1 MPGESVLI
9 IEDDTTAMRELT
21 GALRSAG
28 YVVAVTASGSE
39 GLRKA
44 EALAPS
50 LVFVSVALPGEYFTE
65 ICTSLREFFSPI
77 DIPVIAVVPQGRS
90 FDDDGDSLAKY
101 GIVDYVKR
109 PIDPAD
115 VLGKTRRHLGAR
127 FTDEIHTDAAMQQV
141 AETLPVEIPAEAAEL
156 SAEPAAAEVSGQ
168 SFAPRFE
175 IEEISIPEAAV
186 SGEHTPEP
194 AAAEEPPRMHPAE
207 RLDFDIRFSIELI
220 RRNKKMSLALAAGG
234 AVLLVLL
241 ALLFGSRK
249 PDSGTGG
256 VAVQSQQSEQLKQ
269 PVASNP
275 FEDMIGPDELR
286 SSAPQ
291 VEADTGETGA
301 ASSARRYTV
310 QLGAFLSRENAE
322 RAAQELAR
330 RGWEA
335 HVLPQQFD
343 NGRVIYRLLIG
354 QFPDQ
359 AAASSELERLKAA
372 EGMEGIVTT
381 L

>member
-28 YVVAVTASGSE
+28 YLVAVTASGAE

-50 LVFVSVALPGEYFTE
+50 IVFVSVALPGEYFTE

-77 DIPVIAVVPQGRS
+77 DIPVIAVVPEGRA
-90 FDDDGDSLAKY
+90 FDVSGESLAKY
-101 GIVDYVKR
+101 GIVDHVKR
-109 PIDPAD
+109 PVDPAD
-115 VLGKTRRHLGAR
+115 VQEKARLHLGAKI
-127 FTDEIHTDAAMQQV
+127 TE
-141 AETLPVEIPAEAAEL
+141 EL
-156 SAEPAAAEVSGQ
+156 QPAAAPLPENIASEVAKPSAETTVADAPGQ
-168 SFAPRFE
+168 SFEPRFE
-175 IEEISIPEAAV
+175 IEEVSIPDTGV
-186 SGEHTPEP
+186 SGEQTPETAAP
-194 AAAEEPPRMHPAE
+194 ATPPEMHPAE

-220 RRNKKMSLALAAGG
+220 RRNKKLSLALAVAGV
-234 AVLLVLL
+234 VLIVLL

-249 PDSGTGG
+249 PDSLKNGG
-256 VAVQSQQSEQLKQ
+256 SITAALNQ
-269 PVASNP
+269 PIASNP
-275 FEDMIGPDELR
+275 FEEMIGPDELR
-286 SSAPQ
+286 SAAPP
-291 VEADTGETGA
+291 VEADTGETGT
-301 ASSARRYTV
+301 ASSAKRYTV
-310 QLGAFLSRENAE
+310 QLGAFVSRENAE

-330 RGWEA
+330 RGWES

-354 QFPDQ
+354 QFLDQ
-359 AAASSELERLKAA
+359 GTASVELERLKAA

>member
-1 MPGESVLI
+1 MPGESVLV
-9 IEDDTTAMRELT
+9 IEDDTAAMRELT

-28 YVVAVTASGSE
+28 YSVAVTASGTE

-65 ICTSLREFFSPI
+65 ICTSLKEFFSPL
-77 DIPVIAVVPQGRS
+77 DIPVIAVVPHGRA
-90 FDDDGDSLAKY
+90 FNDDSDSLAKY
-101 GIVDYVKR
+101 GIVDFVKR
-109 PIDPAD
+109 PIDQAD
-115 VLGKTRRHLGAR
+115 VLGKARRHLGAK
-127 FTDEIHTDAAMQQV
+127 FADVTQADTIQPV
-141 AETLPVEIPAEAAEL
+141 AETLPAEIPAEAAES
-156 SAEPAAAEVSGQ
+156 SAETATTEVSGQ

-175 IEEISIPEAAV
+175 IEEISIPDAAV
-186 SGEHTPEP
+186 SVEQAPEP
-194 AAAEEPPRMHPAE
+194 EAAEEPPRMHPAE

-220 RRNKKMSLALAAGG
+220 RRNKKMSLAFAAGG
-234 AVLLVLL
+234 VVLFVLL
-241 ALLFGSRK
+241 ALLIGSRK

-256 VAVQSQQSEQLKQ
+256 VAVPSQQSEQLKQ
-269 PVASNP
+269 PAANP
-275 FEDMIGPDELR
+275 FEDMIDPDELR
-286 SSAPQ
+286 SSAPR
-291 VEADTGETGA
+291 VEAYTEETGSV
-301 ASSARRYTV
+301 SSTRRYTV

-330 RGWEA
+330 RGWES
-335 HVLPQQFD
+335 HLLPQQFD

-354 QFPDQ
+354 RFPDQ
-359 AAASSELERLKAA
+359 AAASAELERMKAA